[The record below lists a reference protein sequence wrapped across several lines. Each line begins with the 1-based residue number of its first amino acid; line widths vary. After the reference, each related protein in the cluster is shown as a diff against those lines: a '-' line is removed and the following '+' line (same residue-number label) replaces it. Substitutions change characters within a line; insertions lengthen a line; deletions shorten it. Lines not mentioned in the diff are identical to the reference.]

1 MLPQILGQTYQEHT
15 YQEAHLSG
23 VSSMLTKVATIFT
36 VISAIIKK
44 FFLQCMKEVSSN
56 RQFVVY
62 NLIAKQYNSE
72 NIFIQII

>member
-1 MLPQILGQTYQEHT
+1 MLSQILGQT

-23 VSSMLTKVATIFT
+23 VSSMLTKVGTTFI
-36 VISAIIKK
+36 VLSAIIKK
-44 FFLQCMKEVSSN
+44 FFLQCMKEVSSS

-72 NIFIQII
+72 NIFIQFI